1 MEGAPQNVTEEP
13 EELRIG
19 PEQWSAALHATDGP
33 QIVVGGPG
41 TGKTEFLVRR
51 VAHLVLERGV
61 AADAILVVSF
71 GRRGVADLGRRIRDR
86 LDRTVAPV
94 PVVTFHSLAADI
106 LDADPLAAG
115 WASAP
120 QILTGPEQTALV
132 RTLLEKEDPAPW
144 TAAFRGLLGTVTFAE
159 EVTDFLLRA
168 SEQMLGPDDVAARGQ
183 GRDDWRGLPQFMR
196 RYRTELER
204 VGRIDY
210 GMLLADA
217 TAICETGDA
226 ILDRFSHVLVDE
238 YQDTTVSQ
246 ARLLAALSAKGHNLT
261 AAADPYQSIYSFRG
275 AAVQNVARF
284 PDMFR
289 DGEGRPALR
298 IVLTTSF
305 RTPAAILEAAER
317 VAAHTLPGAAGPVLP
332 AHGTG
337 RVDVHVFD
345 QHTAEAEWIA
355 TEIIRLHLEDRLPY
369 RQVAVFV
376 RSKRRFLP
384 ELSRALQRRG
394 VPHDPP
400 NSRLA
405 EQPAVRFVL
414 DLVAAA
420 TAADEP
426 GLARPLRR
434 ILLGPWFGLP
444 LGTLRDM
451 ERMGYLGAQRS
462 GEPPYALVAD
472 GGECESSEGLTWPQ
486 ALRAADA
493 SLEPLAAMIDDP
505 SWVTDLPA
513 HEGLWKVWS
522 TLPQLDIVARDPER
536 GQERAAWAS
545 LSQVLGRWNE
555 RNPDASLLDYR
566 RLLVEEEFEAQ
577 PLLSYTMPDDDLLTV
592 TTLHQAKGLEFE
604 VVFIAD
610 AVEGVFPD
618 LRVRD
623 SLLGVR
629 HLLPDVPHE
638 AGPYQRFRL
647 QEERRLAYTAMTRA
661 ARRVVW
667 TATSTGFEEG
677 RGIPSRFLALA
688 AGTATVADAAM
699 PVVPRQ
705 SPVTIAEAEAMVRRI
720 VGDPGE
726 PAPRRYAAI
735 DILAGG
741 PRYALRDPW
750 TLGGIRDRGPD
761 TGLIGSKLRLSPS
774 QADAYVQCP
783 RRYAVQRRL
792 GIGDGTGPHAVVGQ
806 LVHAVLELADRRA
819 LERGDHRSTDVDAAA
834 ALDQLFDAAA
844 FGGEPFATA
853 WRRRAAASIA
863 KLYADWPSD
872 GRLVD
877 VERRLQMRLGDVD
890 WVGFVDRI
898 EARGRALAIVDYK
911 TSGTMISHADAARSV
926 QLGFYMLAARQDAGL
941 AEWGEPVFAEYW
953 YPYASRK
960 MKSLGVRSFDPAN
973 LGEVEDQLRTAA
985 EGITSE
991 DWRPTPSEAC
1001 DRCPVRTVCPAQP
1014 QGTEGFLA

>member
-1 MEGAPQNVTEEP
+1 MGSTPTTVKQEP
-13 EELRIG
+13 VELRID
-19 PEQWSAALHATDGP
+19 PEQWSDAVQAADGP

-51 VAHLVLERGV
+51 VAYLVQECGV

-71 GRRGVADLGRRIRDR
+71 GRRGVADLSRRIRDR
-86 LDRTVAPV
+86 LDFLDRPVAPV

-106 LDADPLAAG
+106 LDADPVAAG
-115 WASAP
+115 WSSPP

-132 RTLLEKEDPAPW
+132 RGLLQTEDVAPW
-144 TAAFRGLLGTVTFAE
+144 AAAFRGLLGTVTFAE

-168 SEQMLGPDDVAARGQ
+168 SEQMLTPEDIAEFGRN
-183 GRDDWRGLPQFMR
+183 RDDWRGLPQFMR
-196 RYRTELER
+196 RYRAELER
-204 VGRIDY
+204 AGRIDY

-217 TAICETGDA
+217 TAICEQGDA

-246 ARLLAALSAKGHNLT
+246 ARLLAALSAQGHNLT

-284 PDMFR
+284 PTMYR
-289 DGEGRPALR
+289 SPDGTLARR

-305 RTPAAILEAAER
+305 RTPAAILASAER
-317 VAAHTLPGAAGPVLP
+317 VAAHTLPGAAGPVRP
-332 AHGTG
+332 ARGAG

-355 TEIIRLHLEDRLPY
+355 SEAIRLHLEDRIPFA
-369 RQVAVFV
+369 QMAVFV

-394 VPHDPP
+394 IPHEHPD
-400 NSRLA
+400 SRLA

-420 TAADEP
+420 TAAEEP
-426 GLARPLRR
+426 EQARPLRR

-444 LGTLRDM
+444 LGSLRDI
-451 ERMGYLGAQRS
+451 ERLGRS
-462 GEPPYALVAD
+462 VALSWA
-472 GGECESSEGLTWPQ
+472 E

-493 SLEPLAAMIDDP
+493 SLAPLAAMLEDP
-505 SWVTDLPA
+505 AWATTIPA
-513 HEGLWKVWS
+513 REGVWKIWS
-522 TLPQLDIVARDPER
+522 TLPQLDVVARDPER
-536 GQERAAWAS
+536 CQERAAWAS
-545 LSQVLGRWNE
+545 LSQVLEQWNE
-555 RNPDASLLDYR
+555 RNPEATLLDYR

-577 PLLSYTMPDDDLLTV
+577 PLLSYTMPHDDRLTV
-592 TTLHQAKGLEFE
+592 TTLHQAKGLEFD

-638 AGPYQRFRL
+638 PGPYQRFRL

-699 PVVPRQ
+699 PVTPRRN
-705 SPVTIAEAEAMVRRI
+705 PVTIAEAEAMMRRI

-726 PAPRRYAAI
+726 PEPRRYAAI
-735 DILAGG
+735 DILAKG
-741 PRYALRDPW
+741 PRWGLRDPW
-750 TLGGIRDRGPD
+750 TFGGLRSRGPD
-761 TGLIGSKLRLSPS
+761 TGLVGRRLRLSPS
-774 QADAYVQCP
+774 QADAYTQCP

-792 GIGDGTGPHAVVGQ
+792 GIGEGTGPHATVGQ

-819 LERGDHRSTDVDAAA
+819 LERGDDRSTLADASA
-834 ALDQLFDAAA
+834 ALGELFDAAA

-853 WRRRAAASIA
+853 WRRRAETSIV
-863 KLYADWPSD
+863 KLHADWPSN

-877 VERRLQMRLGDVD
+877 VERCLEMRLGDVD
-890 WVGFVDRI
+890 WVGYVDRI

-911 TSGTMISHADAARSV
+911 TSGTMISRDEAAKSI
-926 QLGFYMLAARQDAGL
+926 QLGFYMLAARQDAAL

-960 MKSLGVRSFDPAN
+960 MKSLGIRSFDPAN
-973 LGEVEDQLRTAA
+973 LGEVADRLRTAA
-985 EGITSE
+985 AGITSE
-991 DWRPTPSEAC
+991 DWRPLPSEAC
-1001 DRCPVRTVCPAQP
+1001 DRCPVRRVCPAQP